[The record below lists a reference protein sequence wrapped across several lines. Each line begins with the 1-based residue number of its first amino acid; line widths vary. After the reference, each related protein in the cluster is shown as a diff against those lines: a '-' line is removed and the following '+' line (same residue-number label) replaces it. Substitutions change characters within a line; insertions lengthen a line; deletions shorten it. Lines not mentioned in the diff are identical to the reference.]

1 MKFPLQSTVTI
12 GKYVAS
18 QQRKGARYP
27 LVLMLEPTLACNIA
41 CIGCGKIREYESNR
55 ARLSTPVCSAR
66 RPSSRSA
73 VASRSSTRASKKS
86 RRR

>member
-27 LVLMLEPTLACNIA
+27 LVLMLEPLYRCNLACA
-41 CIGCGKIREYESNR
+41 GCGPGPRG
-55 ARLSTPVCSAR
+55 PQ
-66 RPSSRSA
+66 P
-73 VASRSSTRASKKS
+73 
-86 RRR
+86 